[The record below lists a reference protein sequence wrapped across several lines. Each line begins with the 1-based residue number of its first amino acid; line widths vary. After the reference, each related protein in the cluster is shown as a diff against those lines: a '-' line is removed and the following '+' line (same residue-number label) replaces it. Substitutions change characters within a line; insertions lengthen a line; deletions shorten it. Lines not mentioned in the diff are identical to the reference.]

1 MTCDSACCS
10 LIRSS
15 RFSSFSACSATFS
28 GMPASAI
35 LVLYSSATELSS
47 SPSSLRIDS
56 SCLRRM
62 YSRCCFCWPPSMSS
76 RMRERTCSSASR
88 SRCSPIDSSK
98 RSFRSSVSRMCTFC
112 SKEKSGA

>member
-1 MTCDSACCS
+1 MTCDSAFWS
-10 LIRSS
+10 PIRSS
-15 RFSSFSACSATFS
+15 RFSSFSACSTTAS

-35 LVLYSSATELSS
+35 FARYSSATEPSS

-62 YSRCCFCWPPSMSS
+62 YSRCCFCWPESMSS
-76 RMRERTCSSASR
+76 RMRERTCSSARR

-98 RSFRSSVSRMCTFC
+98 RSFRSSASRICTFC
-112 SKEKSGA
+112 GKLKSGA